1 MAEVDAGVLVKA
13 SQDGPL
19 LVGVQPDDL
28 GEGIG
33 EAALR
38 IPVLGK
44 GGCDAGDGTVQAGY
58 SRGMA
63 AFLHLARA
71 AHAGP
76 TLVVTA
82 AVALLARGFGG
93 TLGEVVLVGL
103 AVLAGQLS
111 IGWSNDA
118 IDADRDRSVGR
129 QDKPTVAGAVSV
141 RTLTTAARVALAAA
155 VVLSL
160 ALGAGAAAVHL
171 LGGVAMGWAYNLGLK
186 ATAVSPAPYAVA
198 FGTLPSVASLAVT
211 ERWAPLWLT
220 AAGAAI
226 GVSAHIANTLPDLAE
241 DAATGVR
248 GLPHRL
254 GERPS
259 RWLAAGVL
267 GGAVAVVLLGAGLST
282 AVLMAVTAAAALS
295 IGFLLIG
302 ASSAALPSIMVLVLI
317 ILAVVGSRIA
327 G

>member
-1 MAEVDAGVLVKA
+1 M
-13 SQDGPL
+13 
-19 LVGVQPDDL
+19 
-28 GEGIG
+28 
-33 EAALR
+33 
-38 IPVLGK
+38 
-44 GGCDAGDGTVQAGY
+44 
-58 SRGMA
+58 
-63 AFLHLARA
+63 
-71 AHAGP
+71 
-76 TLVVTA
+76 
-82 AVALLARGFGG
+82 
-93 TLGEVVLVGL
+93 LGEVVLVGL

-118 IDADRDRSVGR
+118 IDAERDRSVGR
-129 QDKPTVAGAVSV
+129 PDKPTVAGAVSV

-186 ATAVSPAPYAVA
+186 ATAVSPVPYAVA

-211 ERWAPLWLT
+211 ELWAPLWLT

-226 GVSAHIANTLPDLAE
+226 GVAAHIANTLPDLAE

-254 GERPS
+254 GEGPS

-282 AVLMAVTAAAALS
+282 AVLVAVTAAAALS